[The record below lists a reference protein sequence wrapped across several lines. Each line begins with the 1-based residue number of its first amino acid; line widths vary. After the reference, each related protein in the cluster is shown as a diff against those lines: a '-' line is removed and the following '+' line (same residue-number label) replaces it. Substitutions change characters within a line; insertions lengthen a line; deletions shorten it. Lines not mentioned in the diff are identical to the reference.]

1 MADKRTALFWTIAWW
16 FARRYLRRRAA
27 LAVAGVS
34 TAAAARRNRL
44 LGVVGALA
52 IVGALVGAFV
62 AWRALFA
69 RADASS
75 ESSDASA
82 VDDDGVVP
90 EGVVMP

>member
-44 LGVVGALA
+44 LGAVGAIA

-75 ESSDASA
+75 EPLEAPA
-82 VDDDGVVP
+82 DDDDVVP
-90 EGVVMP
+90 EGLVMP